1 MTEITDEFLDEMA
14 RVLVPRM
21 EDLAR
26 RWGKESWQLY
36 KPPQLGEYHYWNN
49 RQMMLP
55 VMREEE

>member
-1 MTEITDEFLDEMA
+1 MITDEFLDEMA

-26 RWGKESWQLY
+26 RWTEEAWQLY

-55 VMREEE
+55 VMREDNDG